1 MRHRSS
7 NPEKASPVSRNHL
20 REIAGLRP
28 GEGAAAFAAAVMFFC
43 LMTAYFILKP
53 VRDEMGIAGGVRN
66 LPNLYLITLA
76 AMLVAAPL
84 FGWVTRGRR
93 REVFLPLVYRF
104 FGLNLLLFFA
114 ALQLLPGRELWI
126 GRAFYVWVS
135 VFNLFSLSL
144 FWGFLADGLG
154 FRHGRRVF
162 GVVAVGGTAGAVLG
176 AGLTDQLVGV
186 VGRLPL
192 LLVSLAFLE
201 AAVRLVGPVSR
212 RCDRL
217 RGEGDE
223 PPRPVAPGLPDRRS
237 LLSGI
242 TLVSRSP
249 YLLAICA
256 FLVLYSLGSTFL
268 YFAQAFIVSAA
279 TEVRAERAQLLARI
293 EIWVQTATL
302 VTQLTLTGRAL
313 RRLGTGPVLAA
324 LPLLTALGFV
334 ALGLWPTLVV
344 LVAFQ
349 VLRRTLNYA
358 LVKPAR
364 ESLYTPL
371 APAAQ
376 YRAKSFIDTFVYR
389 GGDALGAGAFDLL
402 AGLGLGL
409 SGIAFAAVP
418 LCLVWGLVAVHLGRR
433 QSALAGGRHGDDPA
447 VSAPAPSPP
456 ATAAPVPGSGA

>member
-1 MRHRSS
+1 M
-7 NPEKASPVSRNHL
+7 SRDHL
-20 REIAGLRP
+20 RELAGLRP
-28 GEGAAAFAAAVMFFC
+28 GEGAVALRAAAMFFC

-66 LPNLYLITLA
+66 LPNLYLVTLGV
-76 AMLVAAPL
+76 MLVAAPL

-93 REVFLPLVYRF
+93 REQFLPLVYRF
-104 FGLNLLLFFA
+104 FALNLLAFFL
-114 ALQLLPGRELWI
+114 ALRLLPDADPWLGRV
-126 GRAFYVWVS
+126 FYVWVS

-144 FWGFLADGLG
+144 FWGLLADGLG

-176 AGLTDQLVGV
+176 AGLTDLLVGV
-186 VGRLPL
+186 IGRLPL

-201 AAVRLVGPVSR
+201 AAVQLVGPVSR

-217 RGEGDE
+217 RAVHE
-223 PPRPVAPGLPDRRS
+223 PDRAPIAPDRPS
-237 LLSGI
+237 PLSGI
-242 TLVSRSP
+242 MLVARSP
-249 YLLAICA
+249 YLIAICA

-268 YFAQAFIVSAA
+268 YFAQAHIVATAA
-279 TEVRAERAQLLARI
+279 EARAERTQLLARI
-293 EIWVQTATL
+293 EIFVQTATL
-302 VTQLTLTGRAL
+302 ITQLTLTGRAL
-313 RRLGTGPVLAA
+313 RRLGTGPVLAT
-324 LPLLTALGFV
+324 LPVLTGLGFV
-334 ALGLWPTLVV
+334 ALGLWPGLVV
-344 LVAFQ
+344 LVGVQ

-402 AGLGLGL
+402 GALGLGL

-418 LCLVWGLVAVHLGRR
+418 LCVIWGGVAWHLGRR
-433 QSALAGGRHGDDPA
+433 QAALARGEDRDPA
-447 VSAPAPSPP
+447 VNDPLPRRPAVP
-456 ATAAPVPGSGA
+456 AAAASQTP